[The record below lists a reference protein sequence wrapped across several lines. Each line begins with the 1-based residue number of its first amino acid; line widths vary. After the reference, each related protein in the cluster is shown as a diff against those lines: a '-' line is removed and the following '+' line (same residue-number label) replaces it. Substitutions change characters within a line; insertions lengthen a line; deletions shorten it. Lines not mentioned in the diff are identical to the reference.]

1 MKRNLIAAAAAL
13 PLLAGCSSLPA
24 WLQANGAS
32 PATAAAANTVLSTAV
47 ADGSL
52 FCSVAGVVAA
62 VPGVN
67 VKGASAASVA
77 NACATAQL
85 VGAAVNA
92 VAAVVP
98 VPVPPP
104 AAAAPVPVATVAPAA
119 ASAVAASAV
128 APAAP
133 VVVAPAKT

>member
-1 MKRNLIAAAAAL
+1 MNRLIAAAAAL
-13 PLLAGCSSLPA
+13 SLLAGCSTA
-24 WLQANGAS
+24 QIQALGAS
-32 PATAAAANTVLSTAV
+32 PTAAAKVNTVLSTAV
-47 ADGSL
+47 ADGTL
-52 FCSVAGVVAA
+52 FCNVAGIVAA
-62 VPGVN
+62 VPGVTVTN
-67 VKGASAASVA
+67 AAAATVA

-92 VAAVVP
+92 AAAVVP

>member
-1 MKRNLIAAAAAL
+1 MKRLIAAAAAL

-52 FCSVAGVVAA
+52 FCSIAGVVAA

-67 VKGASAASVA
+67 VKNASAAAVA

-85 VGAAVNA
+85 VGTAVNA
-92 VAAVVP
+92 AFAVAP

-104 AAAAPVPVATVAPAA
+104 AVAAPVPVATVAPAA

-133 VVVAPAKT
+133 VAVVPAKP